1 MRWSFHVGA
10 VISLF
15 IAFALTGIAAAAEV
29 TKPAKVTLSC
39 GYNYITGKYGRAT
52 ATTVSYAPVTLKV
65 KEEHWVVKVTVPYI
79 SVSGPGVGGSDGGD
93 LGGVTSTGTEKGLGD
108 LQIGYSY
115 LYTWGSPDLTGDM
128 TVKFKLPTADAHR
141 NLGTG
146 KMDYTVQAGL
156 NRNFGDFYVSG
167 SAGRKMN
174 GSSDRFRLRD
184 VWRYSV
190 GGGMNVNPYLMV
202 GASYDFREASS
213 ATGHSVSQVTGF
225 MNYNLTDTWSVQVYA
240 GTGFTVSSPDF
251 STGVQLNYKFNM
263 PDLDR

>member
-1 MRWSFHVGA
+1 MRATFFIGVIFFVA
-10 VISLF
+10 V
-15 IAFALTGIAAAAEV
+15 AFTGRHPAMAGE
-29 TKPAKVTLSC
+29 TSKPAKVTLSC
-39 GYNYITGKYGRAT
+39 GYSYITGKYGRAT

-93 LGGVTSTGTEKGLGD
+93 LGGSTSTGTEKGLGD
-108 LQIGYSY
+108 VQLSYSY
-115 LYTWGSPDLTGDM
+115 LYTLGSPDFTGDM
-128 TVKFKLPTADAHR
+128 TVKFKLPTADEHR

-146 KMDYTVQAGL
+146 EMDYTVQAGL
-156 NRNFGDFYVSG
+156 NRNFGDFYVTG

-190 GGGMNVNPYLMV
+190 GGGMNVNPYLMI

-225 MNYNLTDTWSVQVYA
+225 MNYNLTNTWGVQVYA

-251 STGVQLNYKFNM
+251 SSGVQLNYKFDM